1 MASDKSGNLD
11 KLEAFEAAL
20 GRAAEDFKKIDKSK
34 TVKLVSNLDADGITA
49 ASIMVKVLERE
60 NLAYSLCILH
70 QLKEDDAK
78 ELADED
84 YEVYI
89 FCDLGSGQ
97 LKSLNKHFNG
107 KKVFILDHHEVQGKP
122 DDNIIHM
129 NPHIFGFDNFSE
141 VSAAGMCF
149 FFARAADK
157 RNEDLAHLA
166 IIGAIG
172 DVQEKNGFNGLN
184 NIICDIAV
192 KKKKIRIEKGLKL
205 FGLQTRAI
213 HKLLEY
219 SSDLPIPD
227 VTGSESGAVQFLKR
241 LSIEP
246 VDNKNS
252 KNFWDEKSSRIS
264 HRKGKWRTFND
275 LSDDEKKRLAAGIVM
290 KRQTGGIKNP
300 EDIFTNVYLL
310 EDEQPGHFRD
320 AKEFST
326 LLNSCGRMNNASLG
340 IGACLGDK
348 KQRAK
353 AISSLMDYKKEIIS
367 SMKWYK
373 EHCSREKSD
382 RIIKGSNYII
392 INAKDNVLSTM
403 IGTIASMISKNNDI
417 EENIFVLSMARNPDN
432 TTKVSLRIS
441 GNPKGVDLKSIVAEL
456 VERVGGEAGGHQLA
470 AGAIIDTGRE
480 DKFIEEAKALF
491 ESLKLDCNQQ

>member
-1 MASDKSGNLD
+1 MASDESGNLG

-20 GRAAEDFKKIDKSK
+20 DRAAEDFKKIDKSK
-34 TVKLVSNLDADGITA
+34 AVKLVSNLDADGITA

-70 QLKEDDAK
+70 QLKDDDAK
-78 ELADED
+78 DLAGED

-107 KKVFILDHHEVQGKP
+107 KKIFILDHHEVQGKP
-122 DDNIIHM
+122 DDNITHM

-149 FFARAADK
+149 FFARAVDK
-157 RNEDLAHLA
+157 KNEDLAHLA

-184 NIICDIAV
+184 SIILDIAV

-246 VDNKNS
+246 VDS
-252 KNFWDEKSSRIS
+252 
-264 HRKGKWRTFND
+264 KGKWRAFND

-353 AISSLMDYKKEIIS
+353 AISSIMDYKKEIIS

>member
-1 MASDKSGNLD
+1 MASDKSGNLG
-11 KLEAFEAAL
+11 KLEFFEAAL
-20 GRAAEDFKKIDKSK
+20 SRAAEDFRKIDKSK
-34 TVKLVSNLDADGITA
+34 TIKLVSNLDADGITA

-70 QLKEDDAK
+70 QLKDDDAK
-78 ELADED
+78 ELAGED
-84 YEVYI
+84 YKVYV

-97 LKSLNKHFNG
+97 LNSLNKHFNG

-122 DDNIIHM
+122 EENIIHL

-141 VSAAGMCF
+141 ISAAGMCF
-149 FFARAADK
+149 FFARAVDK
-157 RNEDLAHLA
+157 KNEDLAHLA

-172 DVQEKNGFNGLN
+172 DVQEKNGFTGLN
-184 NIICDIAV
+184 SIILDIAV
-192 KKKKIRIEKGLKL
+192 KKKKIRVEKGLKL
-205 FGLQTRAI
+205 FGLQTRPI

-241 LSIEP
+241 LNIEP
-246 VDNKNS
+246 VNN
-252 KNFWDEKSSRIS
+252 
-264 HRKGKWRTFND
+264 KGKWRAFND
-275 LSDDEKKRLAAGIVM
+275 LGDDEKKRLAAGIVM
-290 KRQTGGIKNP
+290 NRQTGGIKNP

-353 AISSLMDYKKEIIS
+353 AISSLMDYKKEIIN
-367 SMKWYK
+367 SMNWYK

-432 TTKVSLRIS
+432 TTKVSLRVS

-470 AGAIIDTGRE
+470 AGAIIDTNQE
-480 DKFIEEAKALF
+480 DKLIGEAKALF
-491 ESLKLDCNQQ
+491 ESLKAGY